1 MQKELQTA
9 TKKRH
14 SRDTENDYV
23 LGEAGAVAQEELHD
37 AAVAV
42 QGGRVDGG
50 EAARVLLVDDV
61 LTEGGLQQA
70 LTRLVVA
77 APGGKTDRLH

>member
-14 SRDTENDYV
+14 SRDTENDDV
-23 LGEAGAVAQEELHD
+23 LRETGAVAHEEFHD

-42 QGGRVDGG
+42 QGGRVDGC
-50 EAARVLLVDDV
+50 EAA
-61 LTEGGLQQA
+61 
-70 LTRLVVA
+70 
-77 APGGKTDRLH
+77 